1 MYETDHHYYLN
12 YDHDDDEQDPDGQL
26 LIWLELGA
34 ARPPGP
40 PSLSLVWLLLIAL
53 LSF

>member
-1 MYETDHHYYLN
+1 MKRPNDHHCYLN

-40 PSLSLVWLLLIAL
+40 PSLSLV
-53 LSF
+53 